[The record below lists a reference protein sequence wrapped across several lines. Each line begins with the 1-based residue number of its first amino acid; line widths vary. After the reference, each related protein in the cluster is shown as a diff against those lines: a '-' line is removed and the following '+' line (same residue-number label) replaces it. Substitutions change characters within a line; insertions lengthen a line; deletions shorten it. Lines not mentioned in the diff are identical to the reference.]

1 MITLLILYSN
11 IGKKDDFDNLLNRT
25 KERIINEPEFLNYYG
40 LKLLYEGNFE
50 DGWKYYEYRNSKI
63 TDFFRDIKE
72 WTGEEINKKTIV
84 VFNEQGIGDS
94 IQFSKYIIPLTKIAQ
109 NVTFAVQS
117 NIQNIFNKD
126 IQNLSIETISD
137 CKNKKFDFKIALGS
151 LIKFFF
157 KEKFEK
163 MKIFYKQIKLMI
175 LNGKIRL
182 LK

>member
-1 MITLLILYSN
+1 M
-11 IGKKDDFDNLLNRT
+11 
-25 KERIINEPEFLNYYG
+25 NYYG

-109 NVTFAVQS
+109 NVTLPFKV
-117 NIQNIFNKD
+117 
-126 IQNLSIETISD
+126 T
-137 CKNKKFDFKIALGS
+137 FKIF
-151 LIKFFF
+151 LIKIF
-157 KEKFEK
+157 KF
-163 MKIFYKQIKLMI
+163 I
-175 LNGKIRL
+175 N
-182 LK
+182 